1 MKLWVVIILYK
12 TPKQQLNLL
21 LEQLKQA
28 SIKKAQIFLKD
39 NTHDNIG
46 YAKAVNIGLKIGLK
60 QNYTHFCLL
69 NPDIRLIRFNFEEIN
84 DGFKKFD
91 IFGGVFKQGQ
101 KTYYRGVIDPV
112 YLSGGLD
119 DKKPTK
125 VIYPTD
131 FVSGSMLFVNLRAIK
146 TMGLF
151 DEDYFLYYEDAD
163 YCYRA
168 KKAKLRLGINSKIK
182 YEHFEDSQHNPQ
194 KQQYLATSHQLFVRK
209 QGQLWQKIIFWFKK
223 KYDR

>member
-28 SIKKAQIFLKD
+28 DIKKAQVFLKD
-39 NTHDNIG
+39 NTHDNVG
-46 YAKAVNIGLKIGLK
+46 YAKAANLGLKIGLQK
-60 QNYTHFCLL
+60 GYSHFAIL
-69 NPDIRLIRFNFEEIN
+69 NPDLRLLKFSLKEIKN
-84 DGFKKFD
+84 GFAVFD
-91 IFGGVFKQGQ
+91 IFGGIFKQSS
-101 KTYYRGVIDPV
+101 KTYYRGLIDPV

-125 VIYPTD
+125 VIYPTS
-131 FVSGSMLFVNLRAIK
+131 FVSGSMLFLNLNAIK
-146 TMGLF
+146 TVGLF
-151 DEDYFLYYEDAD
+151 DEDYFLYYEDVD

-168 KKAKLRLGINSKIK
+168 KKARLKVGINSKIR

-209 QGQLWQKIIFWFKK
+209 QGQLWQKIILWFKK